1 MMIKPS
7 LIESKLIT
15 TYPQSRLLKLVHYM
29 GGSVKNEIRENVTHL
44 LAYSSTGE
52 KYQYATTFNIPV
64 MGEDW
69 VHTAWAHRDEVG
81 ARADTDS
88 MVCSCVISFIVCKSM
103 FSNSF
108 PSVGHFI
115 SFY

>member
-1 MMIKPS
+1 MHKHNHHL
-7 LIESKLIT
+7 LI
-15 TYPQSRLLKLVHYM
+15 YPQSRLLKLVHYM

-69 VHTAWAHRDEVG
+69 VHAAWAHRDEVG
-81 ARADTDS
+81 ARADINS
-88 MVCSCVISFIVCKSM
+88 MVSWGVVV
-103 FSNSF
+103 NL
-108 PSVGHFI
+108 P
-115 SFY
+115 